1 MSNPKELKFA
11 KSDEWVKV
19 EGQIATIGVSEF
31 AQSQLSDI
39 VYLEYLVDVDD
50 EISKGDSCATLESVK
65 AAADVNTPVSGK
77 VVELNE
83 SLLDEFEA
91 INSDPFGKAWMIKI
105 EMNDTSELDNLM
117 DADQYTKYCE
127 EREH

>member
-19 EGQIATIGVSEF
+19 DGQIATIGVSEF

-65 AAADVNTPVSGK
+65 AAADVNAPVSGK
-77 VVELNE
+77 VVALNE
-83 SLLDEFEA
+83 VLLDEFES
-91 INSDPFGKAWMIKI
+91 INSDPFGKAWMLKVELKDI
-105 EMNDTSELDNLM
+105 SELDKLM

>member
-19 EGQIATIGVSEF
+19 DGQIATIGVSEF

-50 EISKGDSCATLESVK
+50 EVSQGDSCATLESVK
-65 AAADVNTPVSGK
+65 AAADVNTPISGK
-77 VVELNE
+77 VMALNE
-83 SLLDEFEA
+83 SLLDEFES

-105 EMNDTSELDNLM
+105 EMNDTSELDKLM

>member
-1 MSNPKELKFA
+1 MK
-11 KSDEWVKV
+11 
-19 EGQIATIGVSEF
+19 
-31 AQSQLSDI
+31 
-39 VYLEYLVDVDD
+39 
-50 EISKGDSCATLESVK
+50 
-65 AAADVNTPVSGK
+65 
-77 VVELNE
+77 

>member
-39 VYLEYLVDVDD
+39 VYLEYLVDVDE

-65 AAADVNTPVSGK
+65 AAADVNAPISGK

-83 SLLDEFEA
+83 LLLDEFEA

>member
-1 MSNPKELKFA
+1 MSNPKEMKFA

-39 VYLEYLVDVDD
+39 VYLEFLVDIDD
-50 EISKGDSCATLESVK
+50 EVSKGDSLATLESVK
-65 AAADVNTPVSGK
+65 AAADVSSPISGK
-77 VVELNE
+77 VVALNE
-83 SLLDEFEA
+83 LLLDEFET
-91 INSDPFGKAWMIKI
+91 INSDPFGKAWMVKI
-105 EMNDTSELDNLM
+105 ELKDLSELDELM
-117 DADQYTKYCE
+117 NADQYTKYCE

>member
-19 EGQIATIGVSEF
+19 DGQIATIGVSEF

-50 EISKGDSCATLESVK
+50 EVSQGDSCATLESVK
-65 AAADVNTPVSGK
+65 AAADVNTPISGK
-77 VVELNE
+77 IVALNE
-83 SLLDEFEA
+83 SLLDEFES

-105 EMNDTSELDNLM
+105 EMNDTSELDKLM

>member
-77 VVELNE
+77 VVELNK

>member
-50 EISKGDSCATLESVK
+50 EVSKGDSCATLESVK
-65 AAADVNTPVSGK
+65 AAADVNTPISGK

-83 SLLDEFEA
+83 ELLDEFEA

-105 EMNDTSELDNLM
+105 EMNDPSELDNLM

>member
-19 EGQIATIGVSEF
+19 EGQVAIIGVSEF

-39 VYLEYLVDVDD
+39 VYLEYLVDVED
-50 EISKGDSCATLESVK
+50 EVSKGDSCATLESVK
-65 AAADVNTPVSGK
+65 AAADVNTPISGK
-77 VVELNE
+77 VVALNE

-117 DADQYTKYCE
+117 DAEQYTKYCE

>member
-19 EGQIATIGVSEF
+19 DGQIATIGVSDF

-50 EISKGDSCATLESVK
+50 EVSKGDSCATLESVK
-65 AAADVNTPVSGK
+65 AAADVNAPISGK

-83 SLLDEFEA
+83 TLLDEFES
-91 INSDPFGKAWMIKI
+91 INSDPFGKAWMMKI
-105 EMNDTSELDNLM
+105 EMKDPSELESLM

>member
-19 EGQIATIGVSEF
+19 EGQIATIGVTDF

-39 VYLEYLVDVDD
+39 VYLEYLVDMDD

-65 AAADVNTPVSGK
+65 AAADVSSLVSGK
-77 VVELNE
+77 VVALNE
-83 SLLDEFEA
+83 DLLNEFES
-91 INSDPFGKAWMIKI
+91 INSDPFGKAWMVKI
-105 EMNDTSELDNLM
+105 EIKDMSELDDLM
-117 DADQYTKYCE
+117 DADKYTKYCE

>member
-19 EGQIATIGVSEF
+19 DGQIATIGVSEF

-50 EISKGDSCATLESVK
+50 EVSQGDSCATLESVK
-65 AAADVNTPVSGK
+65 AAADVNTPISGK
-77 VVELNE
+77 IVAINE
-83 SLLDEFEA
+83 SLLDEFES
-91 INSDPFGKAWMIKI
+91 INTDPFGKAWMIKI
-105 EMNDTSELDNLM
+105 EMNDTSELDKLM

>member
-19 EGQIATIGVSEF
+19 DGQIATIGVSEF

-65 AAADVNTPVSGK
+65 AAADVNAPVSGK
-77 VVELNE
+77 VVALNE
-83 SLLDEFEA
+83 VLLDEFES
-91 INSDPFGKAWMIKI
+91 INSDPFGKAWMLKVEIKDI
-105 EMNDTSELDNLM
+105 SELDKLM

>member
-65 AAADVNTPVSGK
+65 G
-77 VVELNE
+77 
-83 SLLDEFEA
+83 
-91 INSDPFGKAWMIKI
+91 
-105 EMNDTSELDNLM
+105 
-117 DADQYTKYCE
+117 CC
-127 EREH
+127 RC